1 MSVRKIDRNEGD
13 GEEEAAAAAARN
25 SNLQNSTAH

>member
-13 GEEEAAAAAARN
+13 GEEEAAAARN